1 MPWVFTRR
9 HRTLHACR
17 YRIFAAYA
25 SAENPSATDGRQG
38 AGKHGGIFPRWA
50 DHLRTTLTDESV
62 LVRPTDAQK
71 PEPCSPVRSA
81 TGADRTPSEHWHPAI
96 WEHAC
101 MVSDAFPSLAPCIV
115 AISSPGCSPSRPLA
129 QPPSQFSLPPLLPF
143 LLRHTN
149 AMTTTR
155 GSQTFF
161 PSPTAWECSL
171 RCLSICVAHQIPRS
185 DMASWLSSQTSGWH
199 DTT

>member
-1 MPWVFTRR
+1 MNSLRGRMPGVFTRR
-9 HRTLHACR
+9 HRTLHACQ

-25 SAENPSATDGRQG
+25 RAENPSATYGRQG

-81 TGADRTPSEHWHPAI
+81 TAADRTPSEHWHPAI

-101 MVSDAFPSLAPCIV
+101 MVSDAFSSLAPCIA
-115 AISSPGCSPSRPLA
+115 AISSPGCSLPRVHSRFHHLTDRLLL
-129 QPPSQFSLPPLLPF
+129 PPSAPF
-143 LLRHTN
+143 L
-149 AMTTTR
+149 
-155 GSQTFF
+155 
-161 PSPTAWECSL
+161 
-171 RCLSICVAHQIPRS
+171 
-185 DMASWLSSQTSGWH
+185 SSFATQM
-199 DTT
+199 